1 MIKKMIKK
9 RFNKFYKYCSW
20 QEIFTLIRFGIVGI
34 IATLVHI
41 FSAWILLDNLKIH
54 NAIIANTFAFLIA
67 FIFSFLGHYFWTFK
81 ENESNTN
88 IKKAIAKFFIIAVTG
103 FLINTCSLSILLYF
117 NIVVNEKFSI
127 IIALIFVPIFTY
139 ILSKFWGFK
148 SNAK

>member
-1 MIKKMIKK
+1 MIKILINKY
-9 RFNKFYKYCSW
+9 FNKFYKYCSL

-41 FSAWILLDNLKIH
+41 FSAWILLDNLQIN
-54 NAIIANTFAFLIA
+54 NAIIANTIAFLIA

-81 ENESNTN
+81 ANKDN
-88 IKKAIAKFFIIAVTG
+88 INIRKSIIKFFIIAVTG
-103 FLINTCSLSILLYF
+103 FSINTFLLSILLYF
-117 NIVVNEKFSI
+117 NIVADEKFAI

-148 SNAK
+148 SNTK